1 MAGVYKRGTTYWGRA
16 QRDGREHRFSLR
28 TTNKAIADKR
38 LRKWLDEME
47 GTGEIPADILKSAED
62 ALDNMLCNC
71 RESCGSHEAVR
82 AESIKDIARALLA
95 ERERC
100 AEIAERFPGAVLH
113 FSDRPYDKPSE
124 YRAATSAD
132 IAKAIRS

>member
-1 MAGVYKRGTTYWGRA
+1 MDVP
-16 QRDGREHRFSLR
+16 
-28 TTNKAIADKR
+28 
-38 LRKWLDEME
+38 
-47 GTGEIPADILKSAED
+47 EIPAGAGLPRDVWD
-62 ALDNMLCNC
+62 AAD
-71 RESCGSHEAVR
+71 EAVEAIVASIWQSEADGVQISWGEARMAVGR
-82 AESIKDIARALLA
+82 AILA